1 MITYQKGLARKLYN
15 KNLRQEGILDF
26 EARDFP
32 QYGNWSVTKFRTRL
46 RIYSFYNTCA
56 RHK

>member
-32 QYGNWSVTKFRTRL
+32 QY
-46 RIYSFYNTCA
+46 
-56 RHK
+56 